1 MKIISEKT
9 GKEYPSVEECVKAE
23 KAFEEAEAAKKA
35 KEEKALAEKKAKEEA
50 LSVKRKE
57 AADKV
62 EAARKTM
69 IEANKAYRDAL
80 ASFCAD
86 YGSYHFTVKPG
97 EALSDFWSSI
107 WDNFW
112 L

>member
-23 KAFEEAEAAKKA
+23 KAFEEAEAVKKA